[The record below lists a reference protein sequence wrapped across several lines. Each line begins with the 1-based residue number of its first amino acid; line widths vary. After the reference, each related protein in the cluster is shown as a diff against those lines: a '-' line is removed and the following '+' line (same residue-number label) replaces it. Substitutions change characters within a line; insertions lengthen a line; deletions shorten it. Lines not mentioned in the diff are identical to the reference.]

1 MGWFAYATGTATLLA
16 LLCLLTGFGST
27 SRARGVLAVV
37 AGSAAVPLG
46 LRAADPG
53 WFAYALAFAAAA
65 AAARGLGRVPSR
77 WVLVPSSG
85 PGGRRRVRGRVRVRG
100 PAGCVG

>member
-1 MGWFAYATGTATLLA
+1 MGWFAYATVTATLLA

-27 SRARGVLAVV
+27 SRACGVLAVV

-53 WFAYALAFAAAA
+53 
-65 AAARGLGRVPSR
+65 
-77 WVLVPSSG
+77 
-85 PGGRRRVRGRVRVRG
+85 
-100 PAGCVG
+100 